1 MRGAGQ
7 CMGLGTYQCKE
18 EISSPLHC
26 VQLSLLGSVTCL
38 TSTFPKVDVL

>member
-18 EISSPLHC
+18 EISPLRC